1 MALGKRKRERQLEAF
16 VAASDLPQSPGHPF
30 YTALNRLLAEND
42 FDSFVEALCA
52 PYYAGSV
59 GRPSIPPGVFF
70 RMTFI
75 GYFEG
80 LPSHRSIAWRCAD
93 SRSLAAF
100 LGLGPAEETPDHSSI
115 SKTHKRLP
123 KEVFDEVFRFILRV
137 AARKNLL
144 WGEKLGIDSTTIQAN
159 ASMKSIVRKDS
170 GKGWKDYTK
179 KLAKKAGLD
188 DPTDAQLRQFDRK
201 RPGKKVSNDDWE
213 SPSDPDARIT
223 RMKNGTTRLAY
234 KAEHA
239 VDLDSDLIVSATIH
253 GGTAAD
259 TATVIDTAIEAAINV
274 EEAGG
279 ESEVKA
285 IVADKG
291 YHSTKVLT
299 LADELGLRTYIPEP
313 EAPTQRRWTDKDPS
327 ERKAVYAARRRAKGE
342 HGKLLS
348 RTRSELVERSFA
360 HVCDTGGARRTWLR
374 GIQSV
379 AKRHLMVAAARN
391 LSTIMRVLFGI
402 GCPKALQGLRAL
414 LQLAWIHFGRVISAW
429 KAILMRS
436 AAIHAGVPWSSSAA

>member
-1 MALGKRKRERQLEAF
+1 MALGKRQRERQLEAF
-16 VAASDLPQSPGHPF
+16 VSASDLPQSPGHPF

-52 PYYAGSV
+52 PFYAGV
-59 GRPSIPPGVFF
+59 MGRPSIPPGVFF
-70 RMTFI
+70 RMTFV

-93 SRSLAAF
+93 SRSLAEF
-100 LGLGPAEETPDHSSI
+100 LGLGPADETPDHSSI

-123 KEVFDEVFRFILRV
+123 KDVFDEVFQFILRV
-137 AARKNLL
+137 AARKGLL

-188 DPTDAQLRQFDRK
+188 DPTDDELRQFDRK
-201 RPGKKVSNDDWE
+201 RPKKKVSNDDWE
-213 SPSDPDARIT
+213 SPTDGDSRIT

-239 VDLDSDLIVSATIH
+239 VDLESDLIVSATVH
-253 GGTAAD
+253 PGNAAD
-259 TATVIDTAIEAAINV
+259 TATVIDTAIDAAVNVEAADS
-274 EEAGG
+274 EY
-279 ESEVKA
+279 EVKA

-291 YHSTKVLT
+291 YHSTKVLVN
-299 LADELGLRTYIPEP
+299 AAALGIRTYIPERAEP
-313 EAPTQRRWTDKDPS
+313 KKRRWTDKDPND
-327 ERKAVYAARRRAKGE
+327 RKAVYATRRRTKGA

-348 RTRSELVERSFA
+348 RARSELVERSFP
-360 HVCDTGGARRTWLR
+360 HVCDTGGARRTWHR
-374 GIQSV
+374 GLV
-379 AKRHLMVAAARN
+379 NVTKRHMMVVAARN

-414 LQLAWIHFGRVISAW
+414 LQLAWTHFSRLISAF
-429 KAILMRS
+429 KAILLPTTVWDRS
-436 AAIHAGVPWSSSAA
+436 ARGIQVGA